1 MSEESTAVEDASP
14 GYDRRHVVAS
24 VSAVVLFVVGV
35 VMVIDSLRLFFV
47 TPGLPPHPLFE
58 LVALFMGLL
67 AVIYAGLISA
77 WVVREF
83 R

>member
-1 MSEESTAVEDASP
+1 MSEESTAVDDASA

-35 VMVIDSLRLFFV
+35 IMVVDSLRLFLV
-47 TPGLPPHPLFE
+47 TPELPTQPLFE
-58 LVALFMGLL
+58 LVALVMGLL
-67 AVIYAGLISA
+67 AIIYAGLVSA